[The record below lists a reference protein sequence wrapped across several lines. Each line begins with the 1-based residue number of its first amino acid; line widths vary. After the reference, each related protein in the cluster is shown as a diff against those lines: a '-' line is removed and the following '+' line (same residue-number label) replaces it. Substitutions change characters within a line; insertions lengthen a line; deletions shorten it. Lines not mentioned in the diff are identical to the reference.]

1 MHVASAD
8 RFVSFK
14 AGGDRTDDSFFFY
27 RAGYR
32 TGWADERTKTN
43 VAPKDIHVFFF
54 LVVGDIVY
62 IIIIYKSMTSD
73 AISVFPVVRRQKI
86 ISGFLCWNF
95 CLFVHVVVALDG
107 QARFSP
113 PVRVGFGPIC
123 VFA

>member
-1 MHVASAD
+1 MRHLLD
-8 RFVSFK
+8 WK
-14 AGGDRTDDSFFFY
+14 KELLDG
-27 RAGYR
+27 
-32 TGWADERTKTN
+32 N
-43 VAPKDIHVFFF
+43 VDWLRGENRLSDKGF
-54 LVVGDIVY
+54 LTLMLYIVY